1 MYCILNN
8 INVQLIIFPV
18 FVPKKIIK
26 QFNHFKNLVIRFFL
40 KIIYKISKRFIN
52 SRQYKRPKKCPK
64 YLVKT
69 NCCPTQ
75 SCNGS
80 GNRNSRYKSH
90 KSVKSC
96 PLSVGQI
103 LNVSLGQRRKSDK
116 VIYKTMTVSE
126 TPVVEGFDNRW
137 H

>member
-1 MYCILNN
+1 MSERLDQIKGQ
-8 INVQLIIFPV
+8 IKGQ
-18 FVPKKIIK
+18 KKRP
-26 QFNHFKNLVIRFFL
+26 N
-40 KIIYKISKRFIN
+40 
-52 SRQYKRPKKCPK
+52 KRPKM
-64 YLVKT
+64 VSKT

-75 SCNGS
+75 GCNGS
-80 GNRNSRYKSH
+80 GNRNPRYFSH

-103 LNVSLGQRRKSDK
+103 LNVSLGRRRKSDK

-137 H
+137 HYYVMVCGEGSAHLKLFHNNTNIVADSDPRVVAEDQ